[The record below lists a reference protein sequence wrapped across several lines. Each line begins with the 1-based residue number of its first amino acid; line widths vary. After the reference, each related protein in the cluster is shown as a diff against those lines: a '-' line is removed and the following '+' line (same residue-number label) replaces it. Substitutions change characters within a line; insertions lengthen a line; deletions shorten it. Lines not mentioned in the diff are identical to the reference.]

1 MAGLGIFRGKRRR
14 HDSGAA
20 AVEFALVLPILC
32 MLLFGIVSF
41 GFAMSDK
48 VALVNAVREGA
59 RFGAST
65 VNDANWAATVLTR
78 TEGTYANA
86 ESPLQDSQVC
96 ALLWKQVSGVQSIVE
111 SSSVGCETGGT
122 PAGSVPSA
130 PANVPDDSCFLMVWA
145 AKPKDL
151 NWLVKSTT
159 ITLYAQSVSVY
170 DRGLSCP

>member
-1 MAGLGIFRGKRRR
+1 MAGLGILRGRRR
-14 HDSGAA
+14 HDRGAA

-41 GFAMSDK
+41 GFAISDK

-65 VNDANWAATVLTR
+65 VNDPNWAPSVVARTV
-78 TEGTYANA
+78 GTYANA
-86 ESPLQDSQVC
+86 ESPLQSSQVC
-96 ALLWKQVSGVQSIVE
+96 ALLWKRDSAGTDSVVQPASI
-111 SSSVGCETGGT
+111 
-122 PAGSVPSA
+122 PATCPIASA
-130 PANVPDDSCFLMVWA
+130 PAAPAGVPDDSCFITVWA
-145 AKPKDL
+145 SKPKDL

>member
-1 MAGLGIFRGKRRR
+1 
-14 HDSGAA
+14 
-20 AVEFALVLPILC
+20 
-32 MLLFGIVSF
+32 MLLFGIISF

-65 VNDANWAATVLTR
+65 VNDAYWGTSVVAR
-78 TEGTYANA
+78 TEATYANA

-96 ALLWKQVSGVQSIVE
+96 ALLWKQVSGVQTIVA
-111 SSSVGCETGGT
+111 SSSASCE
-122 PAGSVPSA
+122 SEPSA
-130 PANVPDDSCFLMVWA
+130 LPVADVPDKSCFLMVWA

-151 NWLVKSTT
+151 NWLVTSTT
-159 ITLYAQSVSVY
+159 VTLSAQSVAVY

>member
-1 MAGLGIFRGKRRR
+1 MAGLGVLRGTQRRN
-14 HDSGAA
+14 DSGAA

-32 MLLFGIVSF
+32 MLLFGIISF

-48 VALVNAVREGA
+48 IALVNAVREGA

-65 VNDANWAATVLTR
+65 VNDANWGASVLAR

-96 ALLWKQVSGVQSIVE
+96 ALLWKQVSGVQSIVA
-111 SSSVGCETGGT
+111 SSTAGCETGGT
-122 PAGSVPSA
+122 SAGSVPSA
-130 PANVPDDSCFLMVWA
+130 PADVPDDSCFLMVWA

-151 NWLVKSTT
+151 NWLVTATT
-159 ITLYAQSVSVY
+159 VTLSAQSVAVY
-170 DRGLSCP
+170 DRGQACP